1 MTSAFPPQLA
11 ALASASLAHSALPH
25 APVRPARPAEPP
37 RRLFRRRK
45 LRTSSRGNERPRES
59 DQLALDL
66 QALVDAGLIEFRDG
80 PGVRRY
86 VLSPRGLELTLGL

>member
-11 ALASASLAHSALPH
+11 ALATEQLAHSALPY
-25 APVRPARPAEPP
+25 APVRPAQPDKPT
-37 RRLFRRRK
+37 RRLLRRE
-45 LRTSSRGNERPRES
+45 LRTSSPRDERPRES

-66 QALVDAGLIEFRDG
+66 QALVEAGLIEFHDG

-86 VLSPRGLELTLGL
+86 VLSPRGQEFTA

>member
-11 ALASASLAHSALPH
+11 ALATASHAHSALPL
-25 APVRPARPAEPP
+25 APARPARPPKPP
-37 RRLFRRRK
+37 RRLFRRK
-45 LRTSSRGNERPRES
+45 PRTSSPGNERPRAS

-66 QALVDAGLIEFRDG
+66 QALVDAGLVEFHDG

>member
-11 ALASASLAHSALPH
+11 ALATGDLAHSALPQ
-25 APVRPARPAEPP
+25 APVRPAQPAKPSRRP
-37 RRLFRRRK
+37 FRRK
-45 LRTSSRGNERPRES
+45 LRASSPRNEPPRES
-59 DQLALDL
+59 ERLALDL

-86 VLSPRGLELTLGL
+86 VLSPRGLELTVGL

>member
-11 ALASASLAHSALPH
+11 ALVTENLARSALPH
-25 APVRPARPAEPP
+25 APVHPAQPADPP
-37 RRLFRRRK
+37 RRLFRRK
-45 LRTSSRGNERPRES
+45 LRTSSPGHERPRES

-66 QALVDAGLIEFRDG
+66 QALLDAGLIEFHDG

-86 VLSPRGLELTLGL
+86 VLSPLGLEFTARP

>member
-11 ALASASLAHSALPH
+11 ALATAGYAQSALPH
-25 APVRPARPAEPP
+25 APVRPARPEQPP
-37 RRLFRRRK
+37 RRLFRRK
-45 LRTSSRGNERPRES
+45 LSTSAPGNEQPRES

-86 VLSPRGLELTLGL
+86 VLSPLGLELTLGL

>member
-11 ALASASLAHSALPH
+11 ALATMGLAQSALPH
-25 APVRPARPAEPP
+25 APMRPAQPAKPP
-37 RRLFRRRK
+37 RRLFQRK
-45 LRTSSRGNERPRES
+45 LGTPSSANERPRES

>member
-11 ALASASLAHSALPH
+11 AMATASLGHSALPH
-25 APVRPARPAEPP
+25 APVRPARPPKPP
-37 RRLFRRRK
+37 RRLFRRK
-45 LRTSSRGNERPRES
+45 LRTSTRGNERPRES

-80 PGVRRY
+80 PGIRRY

>member
-1 MTSAFPPQLA
+1 MTSVFPPQLA
-11 ALASASLAHSALPH
+11 AQVAEDLARSALPH
-25 APVRPARPAEPP
+25 APVHPVQPAKPP
-37 RRLFRRRK
+37 RRLFRRK
-45 LRTSSRGNERPRES
+45 LGASAPGNERPRES

-86 VLSPRGLELTLGL
+86 VLSPRGLEMTVRP

>member
-1 MTSAFPPQLA
+1 MTSTFPPQLA
-11 ALASASLAHSALPH
+11 ALATRSLAHSALPH
-25 APVRPARPAEPP
+25 APVIPAR
-37 RRLFRRRK
+37 R
-45 LRTSSRGNERPRES
+45 SSRGDEQPRES

-86 VLSPRGLELTLGL
+86 VLSPRGLELTVRI

>member
-11 ALASASLAHSALPH
+11 AMATASLGHSALPH
-25 APVRPARPAEPP
+25 APVRPARPPKP
-37 RRLFRRRK
+37 SRRLFRRK
-45 LRTSSRGNERPRES
+45 LRTSTRGNERPRES

-80 PGVRRY
+80 PGIRRY